1 MDRPL
6 IPENLPRLWSD
17 RAAQLKLYA
26 PAAAQA
32 FETAAVELEQA
43 LTASGSETLTLKEA
57 ARLTGLT
64 PGHLGDLIRA
74 GTLPNAGRKGKPL
87 IRRADLPASKQSEP
101 ERQPRRVVRREDIA
115 DRIRHRRKSS

>member
-17 RAAQLKLYA
+17 RAAQLKPYA

-43 LTASGSETLTLKEA
+43 LAASGSETLTLKEA

-87 IRRADLPASKQSEP
+87 IRRADLPASKQAEP
-101 ERQPRRVVRREDIA
+101 AARRTVLKHADIA
-115 DRIRHRRKSS
+115 ERIKHRRK